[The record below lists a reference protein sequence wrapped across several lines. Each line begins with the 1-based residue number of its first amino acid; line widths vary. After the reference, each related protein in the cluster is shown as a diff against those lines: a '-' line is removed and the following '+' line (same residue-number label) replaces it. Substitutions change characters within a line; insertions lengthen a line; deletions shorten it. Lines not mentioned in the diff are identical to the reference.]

1 MSNIK
6 QFRAIK
12 HLFLFKK
19 SEKAKSS
26 KKKDDETVEKKVLPR
41 AEVVRR
47 LRDRG
52 HPIRL
57 FGETDE
63 DSAKRLN
70 IIESRETGSFGM
82 RNDFKTAM
90 DKSEQESLN
99 EIMNSID
106 SEHHADLHST
116 AEQDELDDE
125 KFIDEIT
132 VKIDRFIATVEYGRG

>member
-1 MSNIK
+1 
-6 QFRAIK
+6 
-12 HLFLFKK
+12 
-19 SEKAKSS
+19 
-26 KKKDDETVEKKVLPR
+26 VEKKILPR
-41 AEVVRR
+41 VEVMRR

-70 IIESRETGSFGM
+70 IIESRETSSFGM

-106 SEHHADLHST
+106 GEHHSEQHAN

-125 KFIDEIT
+125 SFIDEIKVYIRQNKT
-132 VKIDRFIATVEYGRG
+132 KQGKTNSSCLHFFSLVFTRKWLRSKMIAITIPCWS